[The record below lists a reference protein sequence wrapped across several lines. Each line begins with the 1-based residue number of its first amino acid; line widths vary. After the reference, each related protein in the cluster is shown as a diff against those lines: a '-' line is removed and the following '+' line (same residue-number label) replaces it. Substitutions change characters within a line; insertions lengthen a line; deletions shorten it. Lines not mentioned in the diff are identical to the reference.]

1 MALSTTTAAAAT
13 VCIRSNNIIIPT
25 NQTQKTI
32 IGFTL
37 LKPRRCRC
45 CIMRA
50 SSNDVSADTSVSA
63 TEVDPETEESS
74 IEVPKESPS
83 LISALNVERALRG
96 IRKWI
101 LANNHKF
108 RSAAITD
115 ADHYGRLGIPRDFP
129 IDKVVVA
136 YKKKVQELEGQGLEE
151 EQLNKEL
158 ELVKESFRILS
169 SVDERRIYDWSL
181 ARAESTDTYIWPY
194 EVDKT
199 SLTSKEEPPAQE
211 PENVEPTRLVGYFI
225 VAWIVVS
232 FVASIALNL

>member
-1 MALSTTTAAAAT
+1 MAVSTTTAAAT
-13 VCIRSNNIIIPT
+13 LCIRSNNIIIPT
-25 NQTQKTI
+25 NQTLKTI

-37 LKPRRCRC
+37 LKSRRCRC

-96 IRKWI
+96 IP
-101 LANNHKF
+101 
-108 RSAAITD
+108 ITD

-136 YKKKVQELEGQGLEE
+136 YKNKVQELEGQGLEE
-151 EQLNKEL
+151 EELNKEL
-158 ELVKESFRILS
+158 ELLKESFRILS

-181 ARAESTDTYIWPY
+181 ARAQSADTYIWPY

-211 PENVEPTRLVGYFI
+211 PENVQPTRLVGYFI
-225 VAWIVVS
+225 LAWVAVS